1 MKKLLKFMVITSV
14 FIALMVKALPYIIG
28 ITLIVIAGLMLR
40 KQLKKAGN

>member
-14 FIALMVKALPYIIG
+14 LIALMVKTLPYIVG

-40 KQLKKAGN
+40 KHLKKAGN

>member
-1 MKKLLKFMVITSV
+1 MKKLFKFMIIASV
-14 FIALMVKALPYIIG
+14 LIALIVKSLPYVVG

>member
-14 FIALMVKALPYIIG
+14 LIALMVKTLTYIVG

-40 KQLKKAGN
+40 KHLKKAGN

>member
-1 MKKLLKFMVITSV
+1 MKKLFKFMIITSV
-14 FIALMVKALPYIIG
+14 LIALTVKALPYVIG